1 MTLAMLHPVVNPIR
15 VVIYRSTDGYNSKST
30 SRSPEII
37 RMKLQKLASIPLLPM
52 RRKRRCQSENE
63 NSSERAG
70 SIVKLSSFQIEDG
83 KIWVEAYGLPVHGVC
98 CVVTDDTVV
107 INRDGLDLDGVIRKG
122 DDSSKDDCQSR
133 FPYFHDAIVQCQ
145 LRSHISHMVRSGET
159 KGYSNDPTYLV
170 VRSENHVNTRNFVIS
185 SALEICNNVCVIEII
200 SSRVMA
206 CHIDLETYLFSIWV
220 ILNMEALPN
229 EVHPIFVLPDFHL
242 FSLNKLGHRPSLIEN
257 ILAGLTKI
265 SRHHLNSFCS
275 PANRYGNVIGITNF
289 PYRTLPSRNGIHG
302 QLLSLPKISPNR
314 SMEYFL
320 LQLVRNELQFDGSE
334 RELLNLLASAH
345 EMNVHRI
352 KKIINALKFK
362 QRNNIGYSLTLGAI
376 KLEMKRFGM
385 VLPAK
390 VELSK
395 ASTANLIG
403 GNAEAKAA
411 IHDALL
417 PDEQLF
423 DRYGIMPPSRILLYG
438 PPGTGR

>member
-1 MTLAMLHPVVNPIR
+1 
-15 VVIYRSTDGYNSKST
+15 
-30 SRSPEII
+30 
-37 RMKLQKLASIPLLPM
+37 MKLQKLSSIPLLQT
-52 RRKRRCQSENE
+52 RRKRRCQSEE
-63 NSSERAG
+63 KCLSEKVDG
-70 SIVKLSSFQIEDG
+70 IVKLSSFKIDDG
-83 KIWVEAYGLPVHGVC
+83 KIWVEAYGLPLHSIC

-107 INRDGLDLDGVIRKG
+107 INRDGLDLEAVIRKG
-122 DDSSKDDCQSR
+122 DDPSKDDCQSR
-133 FPYFHDAIVQCQ
+133 FPYFHDAFIQCQ

-159 KGYSNDPTYLV
+159 KDYSNDPTYLV
-170 VRSENHVNTRNFVIS
+170 IRSDNHVNTRNFVIS
-185 SALEICNNVCVIEII
+185 SALDIFNNACIIEIML
-200 SSRVMA
+200 SRVMA
-206 CHIDLETYLFSIWV
+206 CHIELETYLFSIWV
-220 ILNMEALPN
+220 TLNMEAFPN

-242 FSLNKLGHRPSLIEN
+242 FSSNKLGHSPSLIEN

-265 SRHHLNSFCS
+265 SRHHLNSFCG
-275 PANRYGNVIGITNF
+275 PENRYGNVVGITNF
-289 PYRTLPSRNGIHG
+289 PYRILPSRNGIHG

-320 LQLVRNELQFDGSE
+320 LQLIRNELQFDGSE

-352 KKIINALKFK
+352 KKIINSLKFK
-362 QRNNIGYSLTLGAI
+362 QRNNIGYSLTIGAI
-376 KLEMKRFGM
+376 KAEMKRFGM

-423 DRYGIMPPSRILLYG
+423 DRYGIMPPCRILLYG
-438 PPGTGR
+438 PPGTGT